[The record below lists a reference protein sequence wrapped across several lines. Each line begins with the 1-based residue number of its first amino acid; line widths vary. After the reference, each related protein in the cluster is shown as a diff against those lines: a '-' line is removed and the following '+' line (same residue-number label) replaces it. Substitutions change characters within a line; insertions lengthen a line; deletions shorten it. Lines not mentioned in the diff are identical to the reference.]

1 MIKDRDKEEKL
12 FTKRLGEPV
21 DGDQVSLTDADG
33 NILFRDTVLTDKLA
47 NFNRERILER
57 VANAKGWGAHD

>member
-33 NILFRDTVLTDKLA
+33 KGSSTPKVGVRTA
-47 NFNRERILER
+47 NLC
-57 VANAKGWGAHD
+57 